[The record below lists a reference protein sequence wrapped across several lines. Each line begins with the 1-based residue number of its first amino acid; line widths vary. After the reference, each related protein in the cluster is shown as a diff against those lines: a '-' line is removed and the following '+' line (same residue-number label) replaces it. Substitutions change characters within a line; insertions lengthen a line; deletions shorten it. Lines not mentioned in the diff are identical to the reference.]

1 MVWFQIFR
9 EHRSLVEHIVEHM
22 YGKCPG
28 LLRAAS
34 LQLLRCLTSEWLAY
48 PLVANV
54 EGPFCKRVPG
64 SRSSGCIFSLCCLC
78 SISPWRAPSAWPLLD
93 NLSVGLDFKKEVA
106 RHKCRT
112 FLYHCSVAARTEKP
126 VPLANW
132 QGLLLRRKTGKHG
145 CASNARLTLN

>member
-34 LQLLRCLTSEWLAY
+34 LQLSRCLTSEWLAY

-93 NLSVGLDFKKEVA
+93 NLSGSWLQERGGQAQMQDFSLPLLCGSTDRETSSFSKLTRPLVKEKNWEA
-106 RHKCRT
+106 RVC
-112 FLYHCSVAARTEKP
+112 FQC
-126 VPLANW
+126 
-132 QGLLLRRKTGKHG
+132 
-145 CASNARLTLN
+145 